1 MKQIIVDETDKMIAY
16 FMKDF
21 FLPYMDKNLKHIPNQ
36 EIANIVMSF
45 AQSMLI
51 TLVHP
56 IFEGLPTEKQ
66 KLRHLK
72 EMMRIIEEHLY
83 KMNKL
88 EKNKIILN

>member
-1 MKQIIVDETDKMIAY
+1 MKQIIVTETDKMIAS
-16 FMKDF
+16 FMRDF
-21 FLPYMDKNLKHIPNQ
+21 FIPYMDKNLEHVPQ
-36 EIANIVMSF
+36 GQIANIVMSF

-72 EMMRIIEEHLY
+72 EMVQIIEGHLY